1 MQIGKLGAG
10 LRANSS
16 LKTLRIV
23 RSKLDD
29 AQLASLLEAVS
40 DNPPVARNLTVR
52 RSGTSIPEVTVDR
65 SLFLYRLNYTQIL
78 YSYF

>member
-1 MQIGKLGAG
+1 MGAG

-29 AQLASLLEAVS
+29 AQLALLLEAISGKPIS
-40 DNPPVARNLTVR
+40 DNPISDNSPVACNLTVR
-52 RSGTSIPEVTVDR
+52 PSGTSIFEITADR
-65 SLFLYRLNYTQIL
+65 
-78 YSYF
+78 